1 MDPNTKIYKKCKI
14 SPPSF
19 DERRSSREAKPAL
32 NEQKSKKGRN
42 FTQQQWRKIL
52 PFENNKQ
59 KRGGEWC
66 ELRYERQTPKDSSFL
81 SLLSHTQKHS
91 PEWAMVSTGNP
102 FFSYQ
107 TRKFIV
113 IFFAYY
119 TQLTTNWDVF
129 IQRTWFSPP
138 LKSHYAYVSISVMCD
153 DMTTP
158 KQWTPTSLTTV
169 SFFLMKD

>member
-1 MDPNTKIYKKCKI
+1 MNEWTEEQERKKLFSTAMKKNPNPWKQQAK
-14 SPPSF
+14 
-19 DERRSSREAKPAL
+19 ER
-32 NEQKSKKGRN
+32 
-42 FTQQQWRKIL
+42 
-52 PFENNKQ
+52 
-59 KRGGEWC
+59 C
-66 ELRYERQTPKDSSFL
+66 ELWYERQTAKDSSFL

-102 FFSYQ
+102 FFSYFCYKN
-107 TRKFIV
+107 RKFIV

-129 IQRTWFSPP
+129 IQRIWFSPP
-138 LKSHYAYVSISVMCD
+138 LKHTHTHTLSLCVNVSISVMCD

-169 SFFLMKD
+169 SFF